1 MNPVVGDIL
10 SELHRDLLDEAG
22 RLEYTRRAF
31 GMLPKMNRHD
41 ILDIGCGKGEP
52 TLELAKLSNGT
63 VTGID
68 INQATLDE
76 FDRKAGELGL
86 SDRVKSMNTSL
97 RDIDFPDRSFDL
109 IWTEGSIFVI
119 GFEKGLREWRRL
131 IRPNGFLVVHE
142 MCWLRPDPPDEI
154 RVYWEKIYP
163 GICTVKEGVDVVP
176 GCGYHLVGHFP
187 LPDDAWWHLYY
198 KPLEER
204 IRAFKHKYGDDPK
217 SLAVLDKQQ
226 SEVDLYHKHGKW
238 YGSAFFVMQK

>member
-1 MNPVVGDIL
+1 MAGDVL
-10 SELHRDLLDEAG
+10 SELRRDLLDETG
-22 RLEYTRRAF
+22 RLEYTRKAF
-31 GMLPKMNRHD
+31 GMLPKMNRPD
-41 ILDIGCGKGEP
+41 ILDIGCGNGEP

-68 INQATLDE
+68 IDQASLDE
-76 FDRKAGELGL
+76 LDRKARELGL
-86 SDRVKSMNTSL
+86 LDRVESMNMSL
-97 RDIDFPDRSFDL
+97 RDIDFPDGSFDI
-109 IWTEGSIFVI
+109 IWAEGSIFVI

-131 IRPNGFLVVHE
+131 IRPKGFLVVHE

-154 RVYWEKIYP
+154 RVYWERMYP
-163 GICTVKEGVDVVP
+163 GICTVEEGVDAVP

-204 IRAFKHKYGDDPK
+204 IRAFRREYRDDPR

-226 SEVDLYHKHGKW
+226 SEVDLYRKHGKW
-238 YGSAFFVMQK
+238 YGSAFFVMQR

>member
-1 MNPVVGDIL
+1 MAGDIL

-31 GMLPKMNRHD
+31 GMLPEMKRPD
-41 ILDIGCGKGEP
+41 ILDIGCGRGEP
-52 TLELAKLSNGT
+52 TLELARLSDGT

-68 INQATLDE
+68 INQVSLDE
-76 FDRKAGELGL
+76 LDRKARELDS
-86 SDRVKSMNTSL
+86 SDRVRTMNMSL
-97 RDIDFPDRSFDL
+97 RDIDFPDGSFDI
-109 IWTEGSIFVI
+109 IWAEGSIFVI

-131 IRPNGFLVVHE
+131 IRPKGFLVVHE

-154 RVYWEKIYP
+154 RIHWERMYP
-163 GICTVKEGVDVVP
+163 EICTVEEDVAAVP

-204 IRAFKHKYGDDPK
+204 IRAFRREHRDDPR

-226 SEVDLYHKHGKW
+226 GEVDLYRKHGKW